1 MKTIVTYYKGNLKTQ
16 FSTTKG
22 EKIGHTGDLQSKYIL
37 EPRFRLY
44 DAVEIAETEYPKY
57 EDYKSTAFILHEK
70 SSAVEFY
77 FKNNEKNDQRI
88 QTNSILL
95 LLQKDE
101 NIILNPGDE
110 TKLLAWNDY
119 VPEEN
124 KHSFLAFKDGI
135 NHGKIQGIAYCK
147 VEKMIDEKGIEI
159 QNTKLSTKQSHIEL
173 SEKNG
178 CLGFLVTL
186 FKPVFA
192 SIFTFNTWLKN
203 KLNYLSNGLFNKNLI
218 NDTPVNS
225 GCLSP
230 MLPSGCT
237 SSGCSNFGCG
247 CLSFLLA
254 LAFLGW
260 LIWCVILGNCDKSN
274 QQKMEANKIIH
285 DTVYVEVYK
294 EKVDTLT
301 IVKVD
306 TLTYVDK
313 TTKTN
318 YEMVSLPNVQFKTN
332 EDVLLPSS
340 ANDLQKLAEYLIK
353 NDDMNAEIIG
363 HTDNVGKPESNKRLS
378 KQRAESIKR
387 FLVSLGVNGSRL
399 NAIGMGDTQPKS
411 SNDTEEGRLMN
422 RRVEVKL
429 SKTEKIETER
439 EKVDNKTSKL
449 KPTKTKKP

>member
-1 MKTIVTYYKGNLKTQ
+1 MKTIITYYKGNLKSQ

-22 EKIGHTGDLQSKYIL
+22 EKLGNTVDMQSKYIL

-44 DAVEIAETEYPKY
+44 DAEEIKEEEYPKY
-57 EDYKSTAFILHEK
+57 DDYKSSPFILHEE
-70 SSAVEFY
+70 SSDVEFY
-77 FKNNEKNDQRI
+77 FKKPSSIEKRI
-88 QTNSILL
+88 KTASILL
-95 LLQKDE
+95 LLKKDE
-101 NIILNPGDE
+101 NIISNPEGNSKLN
-110 TKLLAWNDY
+110 AWTEY
-119 VPEEN
+119 VPEE
-124 KHSFLAFKDGI
+124 KGHSFLSFKDGI
-135 NHGKIQGIAYCK
+135 NHGKIEGIGYCK
-147 VEKMIDEKGIEI
+147 VEKTIDEHGIEI
-159 QNTKLSTKQSHIEL
+159 LNPIKLNPSIITA
-173 SEKNG
+173 SENNG
-178 CLGFLVTL
+178 CLGFLVSI

-192 SIFTFNTWLKN
+192 TIFAFNTWLKN
-203 KLNYLSNGLFNKNLI
+203 KLNYLSNGLFKKNLI

-225 GCLSP
+225 GCLNP

-247 CLSFLLA
+247 CLSLLLA
-254 LAFLGW
+254 LAFLAW
-260 LIWCVILGNCDKSN
+260 LIWCVILGKCEKSN
-274 QQKMEANKIIH
+274 EQKMDNNKVIH

-301 IVKVD
+301 IVKID

-340 ANDLQKLAEYLIK
+340 AKDLQKLAEYLIK
-353 NDDMNAEIIG
+353 NNDMNAEIIG
-363 HTDNVGKPESNKRLS
+363 HTDNVGKPESNKTLS

-399 NAIGMGDTQPKS
+399 NAIGMGDAQPKS
-411 SNDTEEGRLMN
+411 SNDTEEGRMMN

-429 SKTEKIETER
+429 SKTEKIETKR
-439 EKVDNKTSKL
+439 EKVDTKTQKL

>member
-1 MKTIVTYYKGNLKTQ
+1 LKTIVNYYKGNLKSQ

-22 EKIGHTGDLQSKYIL
+22 EKLGNTVDMQSKYIL

-44 DAVEIAETEYPKY
+44 DAEEIKEEEYPKY
-57 EDYKSTAFILHEK
+57 DDYKSTPFVLHEEV
-70 SSAVEFY
+70 SDVEFY
-77 FKNNEKNDQRI
+77 FKKPSSIEKRI
-88 QTNSILL
+88 KTASILL

-101 NIILNPGDE
+101 NIISNSEGNS
-110 TKLLAWNDY
+110 KLKSWTEY
-119 VPEEN
+119 VPEE
-124 KHSFLAFKDGI
+124 KGHSFLAFKEGI
-135 NHGKIQGIAYCK
+135 NHGKIEGIGYCK
-147 VEKMIDEKGIEI
+147 VEKTIDENGIEI
-159 QNTKLSTKQSHIEL
+159 LNPIKLNPSKLTT

-178 CLGFLVTL
+178 CLGFLVSI

-192 SIFTFNTWLKN
+192 TIFAFNTWLKN
-203 KLNYLSNGLFNKNLI
+203 KLNYLSNGLFKNNLI
-218 NDTPVNS
+218 NDVPVNS
-225 GCLSP
+225 GCLNP

-247 CLSFLLA
+247 CLSLLLA
-254 LAFLGW
+254 IAFLAW
-260 LIWCVILGNCDKSN
+260 LIWCVILGKCDKSN
-274 QQKMEANKIIH
+274 QQKMDNNKVIH

-301 IVKVD
+301 IVKID

-340 ANDLQKLAEYLIK
+340 AKDLQKLAEYLIK
-353 NDDMNAEIIG
+353 NNDMNAEIIG
-363 HTDNVGKPESNKRLS
+363 HTDNVGKPESNKTLS

-411 SNDTEEGRLMN
+411 SNDSEEGRLMN

-439 EKVDNKTSKL
+439 EKVDTKTPKL
-449 KPTKTKKP
+449 KPAKTKTP

>member
-1 MKTIVTYYKGNLKTQ
+1 MKTIVTYYKGQLKSQ

-22 EKIGHTGDLQSKYIL
+22 EKLGNTVDLQSKYIL

-44 DAVEIAETEYPKY
+44 DAVEIEEAEYPKY
-57 EDYKSTAFILHEK
+57 EDYKSTPFILHEK
-70 SSAVEFY
+70 TSEVEFY

-95 LLQKDE
+95 LLQKNE

-124 KHSFLAFKDGI
+124 NHSFLAFKDGV
-135 NHGKIQGIAYCK
+135 NHGKIEGIGYCK
-147 VEKMIDEKGIEI
+147 IEKTIDDNGIEVKNPI
-159 QNTKLSTKQSHIEL
+159 HPEIGPNQHL
-173 SEKNG
+173 SENNG

-192 SIFTFNTWLKN
+192 SIFAFNTWLKN
-203 KLNYLSNGLFNKNLI
+203 KLNFLSNGLFNKKLI

-260 LIWCVILGNCDKSN
+260 LIWCVILGNCDESN

-340 ANDLQKLAEYLIK
+340 AKDLQKLAEYLIK
-353 NDDMNAEIIG
+353 NSDMNAEIIG
-363 HTDNVGKPESNKRLS
+363 HTDNVGKPESNKKLS

-439 EKVDNKTSKL
+439 EKVDSKTSKL
-449 KPTKTKKP
+449 KPTKIK